1 MTLVI
6 KRQGISNRINEKQNF
21 KYYTLKR
28 KYYVKV
34 ESKGPAKDFIPIRLG
49 TMEKSVQ
56 TKRRQ
61 KM

>member
-6 KRQGISNRINEKQNF
+6 KRQRISNRINWNQNF

-49 TMEKSVQ
+49 KMEKSDQ
-56 TKRRQ
+56 TKRR
-61 KM
+61 